1 MAVVSRDAGGGNARP
16 PPAGAVLDQRPVP
29 AAVER
34 ASDRPDI
41 ARGGRPDCV
50 EVKAQRGRGVEGDG
64 TPVSAVG
71 LKAEGTVATAAP
83 RGANNPRGPALAGD
97 PVQRGAVQARGRGDS
112 RPAPAVES
120 KHQRLGRPA
129 SAAPST

>member
-41 ARGGRPDCV
+41 ARGGRPGGV
-50 EVKAQRGRGVEGDG
+50 EVKAQRGQGVDGDDA
-64 TPVSAVG
+64 PVPAVG
-71 LKAEGTVATAAP
+71 LKAEGTVSTTAP
-83 RGANNPRGPALAGD
+83 RGPNNPRDPATPAGD
-97 PVQRGAVQARGRGDS
+97 PAQRGAVQARGSGDG
-112 RPAPAVES
+112 RPAPSIEP
-120 KHQRLGRPA
+120 KDQWLGW
-129 SAAPST
+129 

>member
-1 MAVVSRDAGGGNARP
+1 MAVIPRDAGGWHARP
-16 PPAGAVLDQRPVP
+16 PPSGAVLDQRPVP

-50 EVKAQRGRGVEGDG
+50 EVKAQRGRRVERGG

-71 LKAEGTVATAAP
+71 LKAEGTVSTTAP
-83 RGANNPRGPALAGD
+83 RGANNPRVPALTGD
-97 PVQRGAVQARGRGDS
+97 PVQRGAAQARGSGHS
-112 RPAPAVES
+112 RPAPSIES
-120 KHQRLGRPA
+120 KH
-129 SAAPST
+129 